1 MGSLF
6 VIVYE
11 PRIASHVGATIADN
25 LRPTRLVGSCA
36 MARDPIHST
45 PYDGSHGM
53 AKRVSRGFPPKLMS
67 VNGTFAT
74 VRPPPL
80 AASLD
85 SRAADIDS
93 SRPPPQEC
101 VAPAH
106 YRP

>member
-53 AKRVSRGFPPKLMS
+53 ALDLSDLNPELEQFTMDTRRAPKLI
-67 VNGTFAT
+67 FDAH
-74 VRPPPL
+74 PPDQN
-80 AASLD
+80 A
-85 SRAADIDS
+85 
-93 SRPPPQEC
+93 
-101 VAPAH
+101 
-106 YRP
+106 